1 MEVIETPIE
10 GVVIL
15 EPKVFGDE
23 RGYFFESFS
32 QKEFDEKVCKTIFVQ
47 DHESKSSYGVL
58 RGLHYQLPPYTQA
71 KLVRVVKG
79 KVLDVVV
86 DLRKNSI

>member
-23 RGYFFESFS
+23 RGYFL
-32 QKEFDEKVCKTIFVQ
+32 KVF
-47 DHESKSSYGVL
+47 H
-58 RGLHYQLPPYTQA
+58 
-71 KLVRVVKG
+71 
-79 KVLDVVV
+79 
-86 DLRKNSI
+86 RKNLTKKFVKRFLCRTTSRSRLMEC